1 MGEQTRIKL
10 TVSRFIQR
18 KTVKV
23 TFQTVIQN
31 NIIKILLAD
40 TFRSEINF
48 PFNDFNSTSGKI
60 SVFIPLVIYLDK

>member
-1 MGEQTRIKL
+1 MGEQIREKL

-48 PFNDFNSTSGKI
+48 PFNDINSTSSKI